1 MMITKQTKDLQ
12 NLDYLA
18 GQVILIDKPVN
29 WTSFNVVSRVRR
41 LTKVKKVGHAGT
53 LDPLATGLLIVCT
66 GKKTKEIFE
75 YQAQRKKYTG
85 IITLGKSSPSMD
97 LATEIMEKDL
107 PDDLNEEKILF
118 ARNKFLG
125 NIEQVPPMFSAL
137 KHKGKALYKLA
148 RAGKEVERAPRQV
161 EIFSFDITK
170 IELPDLHFEIACS
183 KGTYIRSLCSDIAKK
198 LGTIGCMSDLER
210 LCVGRFDITESITLE
225 TINNNIENINNNLIT
240 IERLFD
246 KSKNII
252 LEDKKLK
259 LFLNG
264 VQLKVKEKDGA
275 FKIYNNN
282 KFIGIGCIKDNI
294 LKRDII
300 II

>member
-12 NLDYLA
+12 TLDYLA

-66 GKKTKEIFE
+66 GKKTKEISE

-97 LATEIMEKDL
+97 LATEITETVL
-107 PDDLNEEKILF
+107 PDDLSEEKILSV
-118 ARNKFLG
+118 RNKFLG

-170 IELPDLHFEIACS
+170 IDLPDIHFEIACS
-183 KGTYIRSLCSDIAKK
+183 KGTYIRVIADDFGKEFGCGGILSL
-198 LGTIGCMSDLER
+198 LRRTEIGDYKVDDAFDLDE
-210 LCVGRFDITESITLE
+210 FTAMF
-225 TINNNIENINNNLIT
+225 NN
-240 IERLFD
+240 
-246 KSKNII
+246 SK
-252 LEDKKLK
+252 
-259 LFLNG
+259 
-264 VQLKVKEKDGA
+264 
-275 FKIYNNN
+275 
-282 KFIGIGCIKDNI
+282 
-294 LKRDII
+294 
-300 II
+300 

>member
-1 MMITKQTKDLQ
+1 MITKQTKDPQ
-12 NLDYLA
+12 NLDFLA

-66 GKKTKEIFE
+66 GKKTKEISE

-97 LATEIMEKDL
+97 LATEITETVL
-107 PDDLNEEKILF
+107 PDDLTEEKILF
-118 ARNKFLG
+118 VRNKFLG
-125 NIEQVPPMFSAL
+125 NIEQIPPMFSAL

-170 IELPDLHFEIACS
+170 IELPDIHFEIVCS
-183 KGTYIRSLCSDIAKK
+183 KGTYIRVIADDFGKE
-198 LGTIGCMSDLER
+198 LDCGGVLSFLRRTEIGDY
-210 LCVGRFDITESITLE
+210 
-225 TINNNIENINNNLIT
+225 
-240 IERLFD
+240 
-246 KSKNII
+246 
-252 LEDKKLK
+252 
-259 LFLNG
+259 
-264 VQLKVKEKDGA
+264 KVVDALDVDEFA
-275 FKIYNNN
+275 AMFNEI
-282 KFIGIGCIKDNI
+282 
-294 LKRDII
+294 
-300 II
+300 

>member
-1 MMITKQTKDLQ
+1 MMITKQTKDPQ
-12 NLDYLA
+12 TLDYLA

-66 GKKTKEIFE
+66 GKKTKEISE

-97 LATEIMEKDL
+97 LATEITETVL
-107 PDDLNEEKILF
+107 PDDLSEEKILSV
-118 ARNKFLG
+118 RNKFLG

-161 EIFSFDITK
+161 EIFLFDITK
-170 IELPDLHFEIACS
+170 IDLPDIHFEIACS
-183 KGTYIRSLCSDIAKK
+183 KGTYIRVIADDFGKELGCGGILSL
-198 LGTIGCMSDLER
+198 LRRTEIGDYK
-210 LCVGRFDITESITLE
+210 VDDAFDVDEFTAMF
-225 TINNNIENINNNLIT
+225 NN
-240 IERLFD
+240 
-246 KSKNII
+246 SK
-252 LEDKKLK
+252 
-259 LFLNG
+259 
-264 VQLKVKEKDGA
+264 
-275 FKIYNNN
+275 
-282 KFIGIGCIKDNI
+282 
-294 LKRDII
+294 
-300 II
+300 

>member
-12 NLDYLA
+12 TLDYLA

-66 GKKTKEIFE
+66 GKKTKEISE

-97 LATEIMEKDL
+97 LATEITETAL
-107 PDDLNEEKILF
+107 PDDLSEEKILSV
-118 ARNKFLG
+118 RNKFLG

-161 EIFSFDITK
+161 EIFLFDITK
-170 IELPDLHFEIACS
+170 IDLPDIHFEIACS
-183 KGTYIRSLCSDIAKK
+183 KGTYIRVIADDFGKELGCGGILSL
-198 LGTIGCMSDLER
+198 LRRTEIGDYKVDDAFDLDE
-210 LCVGRFDITESITLE
+210 FTAMF
-225 TINNNIENINNNLIT
+225 NN
-240 IERLFD
+240 
-246 KSKNII
+246 SK
-252 LEDKKLK
+252 
-259 LFLNG
+259 
-264 VQLKVKEKDGA
+264 
-275 FKIYNNN
+275 
-282 KFIGIGCIKDNI
+282 
-294 LKRDII
+294 
-300 II
+300 

>member
-1 MMITKQTKDLQ
+1 MITKQTKDLQ
-12 NLDYLA
+12 TLDYLA

-66 GKKTKEIFE
+66 GKKTKEISE

-97 LATEIMEKDL
+97 LATEITETAL
-107 PDDLNEEKILF
+107 PDNLSEEKILSV
-118 ARNKFLG
+118 RNKFLG

-148 RAGKEVERAPRQV
+148 RAGKEVERAARQV

-170 IELPDLHFEIACS
+170 IDLPDIHFEISCS
-183 KGTYIRSLCSDIAKK
+183 KGTYIRVIADDFGKEFGCGGILSL
-198 LGTIGCMSDLER
+198 LRRTEIGDYNVDDAFDLDE
-210 LCVGRFDITESITLE
+210 FTAMF
-225 TINNNIENINNNLIT
+225 NL
-240 IERLFD
+240 
-246 KSKNII
+246 
-252 LEDKKLK
+252 
-259 LFLNG
+259 
-264 VQLKVKEKDGA
+264 VQYQQEV
-275 FKIYNNN
+275 
-282 KFIGIGCIKDNI
+282 
-294 LKRDII
+294 
-300 II
+300 

>member
-1 MMITKQTKDLQ
+1 MITKQTKDPQ

-66 GKKTKEIFE
+66 GKKTKEISD

-97 LATEIMEKDL
+97 LATEITETVL
-107 PDDLNEEKILF
+107 PDDLSKEKIF
-118 ARNKFLG
+118 SVRNKFLG

-148 RAGKEVERAPRQV
+148 RAGKEVERAPRKI

-170 IELPDLHFEIACS
+170 IELPDIHFEIACS
-183 KGTYIRSLCSDIAKK
+183 KGTYIRVIADDFGKELGCGGILSL
-198 LGTIGCMSDLER
+198 LRRTEIGDYKVDDAYDLEE
-210 LCVGRFDITESITLE
+210 LTAKF
-225 TINNNIENINNNLIT
+225 NLVQ
-240 IERLFD
+240 
-246 KSKNII
+246 NQQ
-252 LEDKKLK
+252 ED
-259 LFLNG
+259 
-264 VQLKVKEKDGA
+264 
-275 FKIYNNN
+275 
-282 KFIGIGCIKDNI
+282 
-294 LKRDII
+294 
-300 II
+300 